1 MQIVIRYQCLQALS
15 LKKLYKSLIN
25 VAGQFHDFDYN
36 QQNVESYDV
45 YHTLP
50 SNRLKTLINRKCDF
64 ICSYRNHTHTLITNK
79 RKAQKMLVEKRM
91 DEEFGVG

>member
-1 MQIVIRYQCLQALS
+1 MQIVIRYQCLQALF

-36 QQNVESYDV
+36 QQNVESYTV

-50 SNRLKTLINRKCDF
+50 TNRLKIRLKTWYTESVISFVHTETTRT
-64 ICSYRNHTHTLITNK
+64 HTHTDNK
-79 RKAQKMLVEKRM
+79 
-91 DEEFGVG
+91 